1 MLRMFRELKGSYRY
15 IVLIFALLFG
25 QAFCDLALPSYT
37 SDIINVGVQQGGIP
51 DSVPDQIRESS
62 MDQLFLFMDSDQQ
75 QEVKEYYTLKD
86 GVYTHKKL
94 KEEERD
100 SLNTIF
106 GKSMLAVSSLQQPD
120 TQNALA
126 EKMQLPD
133 GADVPKAIAQLP
145 EGGEKTD
152 NGTNDRKTGWYA
164 GIYRNPGSHP
174 VSEK

>member
-62 MDQLFLFMDSDQQ
+62 MNQLFLFMDGDQQ

-106 GKSMLAVSSLQQPD
+106 RKVDAGSKQSAAARYTECSGREDAASRTDAVCRRHQHSFRKRR
-120 TQNALA
+120 
-126 EKMQLPD
+126 E
-133 GADVPKAIAQLP
+133 
-145 EGGEKTD
+145 
-152 NGTNDRKTGWYA
+152 DR
-164 GIYRNPGSHP
+164 
-174 VSEK
+174 

>member
-75 QEVKEYYTLKD
+75 QEVKEYYALKD

-94 KEEERD
+94 KDYLIDSKVPREKRDGLILLADGNQVVWIVGMRISEDYKVTEQTKTILKVQIKNREE
-100 SLNTIF
+100 
-106 GKSMLAVSSLQQPD
+106 
-120 TQNALA
+120 
-126 EKMQLPD
+126 
-133 GADVPKAIAQLP
+133 
-145 EGGEKTD
+145 
-152 NGTNDRKTGWYA
+152 
-164 GIYRNPGSHP
+164 
-174 VSEK
+174 

>member
-62 MDQLFLFMDSDQQ
+62 MNQLFLFMDGDQQ

-126 EKMQLPD
+126 EKMQLPN
-133 GADVPKAIAQLP
+133 GADVPEDNRTAS
-145 EGGEKTD
+145 GRGEKTD

>member
-25 QAFCDLALPSYT
+25 QASYT

-106 GKSMLAVSSLQQPD
+106 GKQSAAARYTECSGREDAASERCGC
-120 TQNALA
+120 A
-126 EKMQLPD
+126 
-133 GADVPKAIAQLP
+133 G
-145 EGGEKTD
+145 D
-152 NGTNDRKTGWYA
+152 NRTASG
-164 GIYRNPGSHP
+164 
-174 VSEK
+174 

>member
-94 KEEERD
+94 KRRKRFSEYYIRKVDAGSKQSAAARYTECSGREDATSERC
-100 SLNTIF
+100 
-106 GKSMLAVSSLQQPD
+106 GCA
-120 TQNALA
+120 
-126 EKMQLPD
+126 
-133 GADVPKAIAQLP
+133 G
-145 EGGEKTD
+145 D
-152 NGTNDRKTGWYA
+152 NRTASG
-164 GIYRNPGSHP
+164 
-174 VSEK
+174 

>member
-75 QEVKEYYTLKD
+75 QEVKEYYALKD

-126 EKMQLPD
+126 EKMQLPN
-133 GADVPKAIAQLP
+133 GADVPEAIAQLP
-145 EGGEKTD
+145 DEA
-152 NGTNDRKTGWYA
+152 RRQ
-164 GIYRNPGSHP
+164 IM
-174 VSEK
+174 